1 MINSVRNTVLSILN
15 KNNYGYISPSDFNLF
30 AKQAQLDLF
39 ENYFVGYNTQVNNEN
54 LRRAG
59 TGYADMTKGL
69 EEAIDVFSETKPLT
83 NEYLNEYYLPSQTTT
98 GDDYY
103 LINKCLLFSSVFVSG
118 TTDGTA
124 GGNNAIVDSTKDFLA
139 LGVAAGDYVT
149 IQIGSQVLFL
159 RVLSLVG
166 TDRIIV
172 NSSGISTLGHSYAL
186 YRKSTSQI
194 EAEKVSNSKIT
205 MLNNSLLT
213 APSAQFPAY
222 TQEGSF
228 LYIYPDTTYGVG
240 QLLLQYIRYPKDPKW
255 TYVSIGSGEPVFD
268 QSQSDYQDFEL
279 PIEDE
284 TSLVVKILQYSGLSI
299 RENDIV
305 QYTRTEEILSGTK
318 SPMPKKNTK

>member
-39 ENYFVGYNTQVNNEN
+39 EDYFVGYNTQVNNEN

-69 EEAIDVFSETKPLT
+69 EEAIDVFSVTNALT
-83 NEYLNEYYLPSQTTT
+83 ANELNQFFLPSAGTT

-103 LINKCLLFSSVFVSG
+103 LINKCLLFSSTLDTG
-118 TTDGTA
+118 TTDGTS
-124 GGNNAIVDSTKDFLA
+124 GGNNRIVDSTKDFPA
-139 LGVAAGDYVT
+139 LGVEVGDYAA
-149 IQIGSQVLFL
+149 IQISNQVLFL
-159 RVLSLVG
+159 RVLGLVG
-166 TDRIIV
+166 TTGLTV
-172 NSSGISTLGHSYAL
+172 NTTGITTIGHTYSIYKKTTA
-186 YRKSTSQI
+186 QN

-213 APSAQFPAY
+213 APSLQFPAY
-222 TQEGSF
+222 TQEGSY
-228 LYIYPDTTYGVG
+228 LYIYPDTTYNVG
-240 QLLLQYIRYPKDPKW
+240 QVTLQYIRYPKDPKW
-255 TYVSIGSGEPVFD
+255 TYISIGAGEPVFD

-284 TSLVVKILQYSGLSI
+284 TALVTKILQYAGLSI
-299 RENDIV
+299 READVV
-305 QYTRTEEILSGTK
+305 QYARTEEMLGN
-318 SPMPKKNTK
+318 MPAQPATRTR

>member
-39 ENYFVGYNTQVNNEN
+39 EDYFVGYNTQVNNEN

-69 EEAIDVFSETKPLT
+69 EEAIDVFSVTNPLA
-83 NEYLNEYYLPSQTTT
+83 NNLLNQFFLPSLTTT

-103 LINKCLLFSSVFVSG
+103 LINKCLIFLASLDTG
-118 TTDGTA
+118 TTDGTT
-124 GGNNAIVDSTKDFLA
+124 GGNNGVVDSTKDF
-139 LGVAAGDYVT
+139 VAAGVAIGDYVVV
-149 IQIGSQVLFL
+149 QIGSEV
-159 RVLSLVG
+159 SLLTV
-166 TDRIIV
+166 TNVTTTILNV
-172 NSSGISTLGHSYAL
+172 NNNGITTTGNSYAI
-186 YRKSTSQI
+186 YKRSAVQY

-213 APSAQFPAY
+213 APTAQFPAY
-222 TQEGSF
+222 TQESIY
-228 LYIYPDTTYGVG
+228 LNIYPDTTYDVG
-240 QLLLQYIRYPKDPKW
+240 QVVLQYIRYPKDPKW
-255 TYVSIGSGEPVFD
+255 TYVSIGAGEPVFD

-284 TSLVVKILQYSGLSI
+284 TTLVTKILQYAGLSI
-299 RENDIV
+299 REAEVV
-305 QYTRTEEILSGTK
+305 QFARTDEMLDKMPAQPATRTR
-318 SPMPKKNTK
+318 